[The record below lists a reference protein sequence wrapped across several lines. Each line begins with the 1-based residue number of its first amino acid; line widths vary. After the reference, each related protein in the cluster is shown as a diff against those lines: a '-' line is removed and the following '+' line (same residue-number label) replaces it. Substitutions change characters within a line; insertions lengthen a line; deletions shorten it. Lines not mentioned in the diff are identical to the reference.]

1 MKGEEKKRKNK
12 EIKRKEVIYEL
23 DEWELIKKWAA
34 RFNITTSEYIRQSSL
49 TDKIT
54 VNKAPR
60 EWVMLI
66 NELSRIGNNINQ
78 LAKKAN
84 EINSIYAGDYEK
96 IKEETERLCRML
108 SAKLSTL
115 E

>member
-1 MKGEEKKRKNK
+1 MRKYK

-34 RFNITTSEYIRQSSL
+34 RFNITTSEYIRQATL
-49 TDKIT
+49 TDKVT
-54 VNKAPR
+54 VSKVPG
-60 EWVMLI
+60 EWTVLI
-66 NELSRIGNNINQ
+66 NELKRIGTNINQ

-84 EINSIYAGDYEK
+84 ALNSIYAADYEK
-96 IKEETERLCRML
+96 MKGETERLCRML
-108 SAKLSTL
+108 NAKLSTL